1 MHILLYSYNVCV
13 LITLG
18 TGDFQLLPDQI
29 IIPSTEALN
38 TLVCQNITILG
49 DTVEEENETFTV
61 RASVTSP
68 NTITQPDT
76 FTVTIVDDGDSM
88 FNKTIDTTV
97 YIWWQG
103 LPVFI

>member
-1 MHILLYSYNVCV
+1 M
-13 LITLG
+13 LITSG

-49 DTVEEENETFTV
+49 DTVEEENETFTF
-61 RASVTSP
+61 RAFVTIP
-68 NTITQPDT
+68 DTITQPDT